1 MKLQIARKRATT
13 RAEREHHQQALD
25 VHLRGMFLDR
35 AYDAMFAKLSEE
47 SANGYLVEGSVL
59 SIALDG
65 MDQAK
70 FAVPRNTCNSK
81 DLEPLWRPVLHMTGL
96 IVEGI
101 GEFYQVAEREAKQK

>member
-1 MKLQIARKRATT
+1 MAPWLK
-13 RAEREHHQQALD
+13 ALC
-25 VHLRGMFLDR
+25 F
-35 AYDAMFAKLSEE
+35 
-47 SANGYLVEGSVL
+47 

-70 FAVPRNTCNSK
+70 FKVPRNTCNSK

-101 GEFYQVAEREAKQK
+101 GEFYQIAESDCKKEFGHEHSMPQSYIR